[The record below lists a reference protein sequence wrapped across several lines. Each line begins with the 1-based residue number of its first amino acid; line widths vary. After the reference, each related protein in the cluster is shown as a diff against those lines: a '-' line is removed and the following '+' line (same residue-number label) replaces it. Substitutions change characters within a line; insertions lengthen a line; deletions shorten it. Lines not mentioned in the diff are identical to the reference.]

1 MIAAFWRT
9 HGPRRDFPMT
19 KSAPGT
25 VAAGGRGCYTVR
37 MMKVVEERFSVAFA
51 YPVIFCRGLFGED
64 CGVLDEVLG
73 RDAEAPLPHRLLI
86 VMDQGVRAAHPGLP
100 MAIARWLTARQGRVE
115 LAAPIEYLPGGEFA
129 KRQDGV
135 VGKLVK
141 LAYQTHFGRKDAFVA
156 IGGGAVQ
163 DVVGYAAALVHR
175 GCRTIRVNTTTLS
188 QADAGVGVK
197 NGVDYGACKNFLG
210 TFAPPF
216 AVIND
221 ADFLPTLPDR
231 EWRNGIAEAVKVAV
245 IKDAAFLD
253 WLWAHADALR
263 MRDLEAM
270 AELVE
275 RTARLHLAHI
285 ANGGDAFERGAARPL
300 DFGHWSAHRLE
311 AMTCYQLTHGEA
323 VAIGIALDMAYAAL
337 AGLLP
342 PADCTRVVALLRA
355 CGLPVWCDEL
365 ALRGTDGRLAVLEG
379 LRQFREHLG
388 GRLCVT
394 LPDGLG
400 AKTEVGEM
408 DEALL
413 ERAVALL
420 RERYA

>member
-1 MIAAFWRT
+1 MNVI
-9 HGPRRDFPMT
+9 
-19 KSAPGT
+19 
-25 VAAGGRGCYTVR
+25 
-37 MMKVVEERFSVAFA
+37 EERFSVTFA
-51 YPVIFCRGLFGED
+51 YPVVFCRGLFGADDET
-64 CGVLDEVLG
+64 LAEVLG
-73 RDAEAPLPHRLLI
+73 RDGTAPLPHRLLI
-86 VMDQGVRAAHPGLP
+86 VMDQGVKAAHPGLP
-100 MAIARWLTARQGRVE
+100 MAITKWLTARRGTVE

-129 KRQDGV
+129 KRQEGV

-141 LAYQTHFGRKDAFVA
+141 LAYQTHFGRKDTFVA
-156 IGGGAVQ
+156 IGGGSVQ

-175 GCRTIRVNTTTLS
+175 GCRTIRVNTTTLA

-197 NGVDYGACKNFLG
+197 NGVDYGSCKNFLG

-231 EWRNGIAEAVKVAV
+231 EWRNGIAEAVKVAT

-253 WLWAHADALR
+253 WLWANADALR

-270 AELVE
+270 AALVE

-285 ANGGDAFERGAARPL
+285 ANGGDAFEHGAARPL

-323 VAIGIALDMAYAAL
+323 VAIGIALDMAYASL
-337 AGLLP
+337 LGLVTP
-342 PADCTRVVALLRA
+342 PECTRVIALLRE

-388 GRLCVT
+388 GALCVT
-394 LPDGLG
+394 LPEGLG
-400 AKTEVGEM
+400 AKIEVHEM